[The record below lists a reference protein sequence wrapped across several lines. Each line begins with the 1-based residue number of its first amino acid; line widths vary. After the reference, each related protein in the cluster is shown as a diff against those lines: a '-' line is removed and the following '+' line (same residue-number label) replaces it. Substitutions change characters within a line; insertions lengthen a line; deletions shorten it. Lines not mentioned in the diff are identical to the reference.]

1 MVWIYCAGVSVIV
14 LSMLGSYFLGPQH
27 TEKAT
32 RVPYESGIVSTGSA
46 RIRFPIHFYLVAL
59 FFVVFDLE
67 SIFIY
72 AWSVSIRE
80 LGWRGFAQMSVFIG
94 VLLVTLVYLLRTGA
108 LDISPRLRKAGESPH
123 ER

>member
-1 MVWIYCAGVSVIV
+1 MVWIFCAGVCVVV
-14 LSMLGSYFLGPQH
+14 LSMLSAYFLGSQH

-32 RVPYESGIVSTGSA
+32 RVPYESGIVGGGPA
-46 RIRFPIHFYLVAL
+46 RVRFPVHFYLVAL

-80 LGWRGFAQMSVFIG
+80 LGWRGFGQISVFIG
-94 VLLVTLVYLLRTGA
+94 VLLAALIYLLRTGA
-108 LDISPRLRKAGESPH
+108 LDIGPRHRKAGESL
-123 ER
+123 

>member
-1 MVWIYCAGVSVIV
+1 MVWIYCAAVVVVI
-14 LSMLGSYFLGPQH
+14 LGMLGGYFLGSQH

-46 RIRFPIHFYLVAL
+46 RVRFPVHFYLIGL

-72 AWSVSIRE
+72 AWSVSMRT
-80 LGWRGFAQMSVFIG
+80 LGWNGFVRISVFIS
-94 VLLVTLVYLLRTGA
+94 VLLVGLVYFLKTGA
-108 LDISPRLRKAGESPH
+108 LDIGPKLRKPGETL
-123 ER
+123 